1 MSNDGLNHPADKLA
15 LVRQRIKKLQDEE
28 VELKAACVALPESE
42 RAGRYAIV
50 SVSKVGR
57 STLDTKALRE
67 ALGEAAVE
75 PYMKQTEATVVTV
88 KEIGV

>member
-1 MSNDGLNHPADKLA
+1 MSDDGLNHPADKLA

-28 VELKAACVALPESE
+28 ADLKAACVALPESE

-50 SVSKVGR
+50 SVAKVGR

-88 KEIGV
+88 KEIGA